1 VAKAV
6 PFAFLLLTFAFASV
20 AAPKEPTVRIATWY
34 GGKQAALSFR
44 FDDSNATHVLRAVPM
59 LDEYGFIGTFL
70 VNPGNDSYRKYQPIW
85 ETTILQHGHDLDVH
99 TLHHHG
105 AKTDAEAEEEIGGC
119 ADYLRA
125 LQPDRTLLTSAT
137 GGATYW
143 YQRKP
148 SAFFSAKYHLV
159 GGGGRPLSCSE
170 DYPSFT
176 IDRYTRELER
186 AIADGAW
193 FAPYF
198 HPVGDGHLHITTPV
212 FRQVLETSNA
222 RRAQLWQAGRA
233 AIHQYQ
239 QERDHSRLFVV
250 PVDDD
255 TVAVNLVCATDPNW
269 YVQPLTLEVE
279 LPDGADTVAVSDG
292 AGQAVPV
299 SIDGTGAPRIA
310 RFDVKPADAAYTVR
324 AAGLGRAY
332 RGGEGDDLP
341 APGAHPYLYFTR
353 KQIPALLAKADDPLG
368 KELRDSVLR
377 AADEAAAS
385 EVTREPGGRGSGRWG
400 RPPRLKLL
408 AFAYALTHDEKYLK
422 RAVPE
427 LEFVLED
434 QDWHTDH
441 SEALVMAGYM
451 SMLGM
456 VYDWMYDGLSAEMR
470 ARIRATIVE
479 QGFRPLFASAEAHEW
494 WTFWYRCNWGAVI
507 YSQVGIAALSILGE
521 EPQAAD
527 VVRLC
532 ERKLWQYTEALGDDG
547 GWGESGSYG
556 MYAWSNA
563 TQFMDAL
570 STVGHTDLFANQK
583 VSHLANWF
591 ITVLDPSF
599 RKFIPFADC
608 TQSAN
613 AGNVLFRLAREY
625 RDGDAQWAARKMSAS
640 GSRDFLSFLWY
651 DPSLAAA
658 DPERLPL
665 DTLFPSISWSAL
677 RSRWDDPQATLFA
690 LKGGQ
695 CDWDHHHHDGNSI
708 VLYAYGEPLL
718 VDFFY
723 PRTITWGIT
732 AQAHNTIAVN
742 GKDQRG
748 AVKLAGCRGK
758 PDHRTVVSDLI
769 STPWYARLVGDASL
783 AYDQEDVKSFVREV
797 MYLRNTG
804 PADPPDYFVMFDDAQ
819 AASPM
824 PMDWLLHSYGEVQD
838 RPDGF
843 TLTQGD
849 AAADITVF
857 GPGPLTRQAARMT
870 FDEAGVEQPKEYDH
884 ITNLTVRPASP
895 AARGVFLSVL
905 APRPA
910 QETSALGVSAIRQ
923 PSLLGAVIVGR
934 TTQDVALFALNAPEI
949 NAGGVKAQARSC
961 FLRRAGG
968 RITQLALHRG
978 QQATGDGALLFE
990 TNSTGDAIVTF
1001 RPDGLSAKLRMY
1013 DSYWIRLHVDK
1024 QPAAVLM
1031 DGKEKAFEY
1040 DPTAQTIKVDGAGD
1054 VEVRYGS

>member
-1 VAKAV
+1 M
-6 PFAFLLLTFAFASV
+6 
-20 AAPKEPTVRIATWY
+20 RIARWY

-44 FDDSNATHVLRAVPM
+44 FDDSNVTHVLRAVPM
-59 LDEYGFIGTFL
+59 LDEYGFVGTFL
-70 VNPGNDSYRKYQPIW
+70 VNPGNDSYRKYQSLW

-105 AKTDAEAEEEIGGC
+105 AKTDAEAEEEIGAC
-119 ADYLRA
+119 ADYLRK

-159 GGGGRPLSCSE
+159 GGGGRQLSCSE

-176 IDRYTRELER
+176 IDRYTKELDQ

-198 HPVGDGHLHITTPV
+198 HPVGDGHLHITIPV

-222 RRAQLWQAGRA
+222 HRAQLWQAGRA

-250 PVDDD
+250 PADDD
-255 TVAVNLVCATDPNW
+255 TITLNLVCATDSNC
-269 YVQPLTLEVE
+269 YVQPLTLEVD
-279 LPDGADTVAVSDG
+279 LPDGADIITVIDG
-292 AGQAVPV
+292 AGQAVPL
-299 SIDGTGAPRIA
+299 SIDGVNTPRVA

-324 AAGLGRAY
+324 AAGLGKAY
-332 RGGEGDDLP
+332 RAAEGANLP
-341 APGAHPYLYFTR
+341 APGAHPYLYFA
-353 KQIPALLAKADDPLG
+353 KDQIQALLSKANDPLG
-368 KELRDSVLR
+368 KAMWESVLR

-385 EVTREPGGRGSGRWG
+385 EVTREPGGAGSGRWG

-408 AFAYALTHDEKYLK
+408 AFAYALTYDEKYLK
-422 RAVPE
+422 RAIPE

-434 QDWHTDH
+434 PSWHTDH
-441 SEALVMAGYM
+441 SETLVMAGYM
-451 SMLGM
+451 SMLGL
-456 VYDWMYDGLSAEMR
+456 VYDWMYDGLPEDMR
-470 ARIRATIVE
+470 ARIRAAIVE
-479 QGFRPLFASAEAHEW
+479 QGFRPLLAAVDAHEW

-507 YSQVGIAALSILGE
+507 YSQVGIAALSVLGE

-532 ERKLWQYTEALGDDG
+532 ARKLWQYTEALGDDG

-556 MYAWSNA
+556 LYAWSNA
-563 TQFMDAL
+563 IQFMDAL
-570 STVGHTDLFANQK
+570 RTVGRTDLFASPK
-583 VSHLANWF
+583 VSHLANWLV
-591 ITVLDPSF
+591 TVLDPSF

-613 AGNVLFRLAREY
+613 AGSVLFRLAREY
-625 RDGDAQWAARKMSAS
+625 RDGDAQWAAQKTSSS
-640 GSRDFLSFLWY
+640 GSRDLFSFLWY

-658 DPERLPL
+658 DPQQRPL
-665 DTLFPSISWSAL
+665 DTLFPSISWSVL
-677 RSRWDDPQATLFA
+677 RNRWDDPQATLFA
-690 LKGGQ
+690 LKGGE
-695 CDWDHHHHDGNSI
+695 CEWDHHHHDGNSV

-718 VDFFY
+718 ADFFY
-723 PRTITWGIT
+723 PRTSTWGIT
-732 AQAHNTIAVN
+732 AQAHNTIVVN

-748 AVKLAGCRGK
+748 SVKIAGGRGK
-758 PDHRTVVSDLI
+758 PDHRTVVSDLV

-783 AYDQEDVKSFVREV
+783 AYDQGDVKSLVREV
-797 MYLRNTG
+797 MYLRQAG
-804 PADPPDYFVMFDDAQ
+804 PADPADYFVMFDDVQ

-843 TLTQGD
+843 ALTQGN
-849 AAADITVF
+849 AAADVTVF
-857 GPGPLTRQAARMT
+857 GPEPLAREATRMT
-870 FDEAGVEQPKEYDH
+870 FDEAGVEQPEGYDH
-884 ITNLTVRPASP
+884 ITNLTVRSASP
-895 AARGVFLSVL
+895 AARGFFLSVV
-905 APRPA
+905 APHQA
-910 QETSALGVSAIRQ
+910 QDTNTLGVSAIRQ
-923 PSLLGAVIVGR
+923 PNLLGAVIVGR
-934 TTQDVALFALNAPEI
+934 TTQDAALFALDAPEVE
-949 NAGGVKAQARSC
+949 AAGVKAQARSC
-961 FLRRAGG
+961 FVRRSGG
-968 RITQLALHRG
+968 RIAQFALHRG
-978 QQATGDGALLFE
+978 QQAVADGALLFE
-990 TNSTGDAIVTF
+990 TNSTGDAVITF

-1031 DGKEKAFEY
+1031 DGKEKTFEY
-1040 DPTAQTIKVDGAGD
+1040 DAATQTIKVDGSGD
-1054 VEVRYGS
+1054 IEARY